1 MRNLRSISILTLLLL
16 LVIGELKATTCL
28 NPTIESEIQSVY
40 DLSAQDLMTLSKSS
54 LEAKLNRKL
63 TLQERATLPFVKRK
77 IKKIIESAE
86 KEGKETI
93 EIDILGLTGFTLSL
107 VGLLFWLLSPAA
119 IILCVVALRRIKS
132 DPNGR
137 AGRGLSLLGIVFG
150 ILGSIFLYISIYVFI
165 DAMIKIYS

>member
-1 MRNLRSISILTLLLL
+1 MRKLRSISILTLLLL

-77 IKKIIESAE
+77 IKK
-86 KEGKETI
+86 
-93 EIDILGLTGFTLSL
+93 
-107 VGLLFWLLSPAA
+107 LLKVLKKKA
-119 IILCVVALRRIKS
+119 K
-132 DPNGR
+132 
-137 AGRGLSLLGIVFG
+137 
-150 ILGSIFLYISIYVFI
+150 
-165 DAMIKIYS
+165 KQ